1 MFFLERAN
9 GPEVHNAALPSS
21 SKQITFCTRGLWAQ
35 NSWQDKLLAFNL
47 TKLVWS
53 LMQQIMPGPIFQ
65 EKWTRVSRVFTC
77 QIQVT
82 AVQGIGCKWVT
93 IWPIKLTKKTKKT
106 FTGWGSSINL
116 WVDGWDG
123 TLCRA
128 TVVGLGLPI
137 WEWLELNI
145 LYVCV
150 CMLFLFSSESE
161 SEKVTKKYRVGVR
174 VGWGDQLTCLFLRV
188 EMKTLPL

>member
-53 LMQQIMPGPIFQ
+53 LMQQIMSGPIFQ

-82 AVQGIGCKWVT
+82 AVQGISCKWVT
-93 IWPIKLTKKTKKT
+93 IWPIKLTKKT
-106 FTGWGSSINL
+106 FTGWIICMFCNKPAIRGKKL
-116 WVDGWDG
+116 WDHLD
-123 TLCRA
+123 LYLIR
-128 TVVGLGLPI
+128 
-137 WEWLELNI
+137 NKI
-145 LYVCV
+145 LLKWRRKIQR
-150 CMLFLFSSESE
+150 MLS
-161 SEKVTKKYRVGVR
+161 
-174 VGWGDQLTCLFLRV
+174 
-188 EMKTLPL
+188 

>member
-53 LMQQIMPGPIFQ
+53 LMQQIMSGPIFQ

-77 QIQVT
+77 QTQVT
-82 AVQGIGCKWVT
+82 VVQGISCKWVT
-93 IWPIKLTKKTKKT
+93 IWPIKLTKKTKDIYRLRQQHKPMS
-106 FTGWGSSINL
+106 GWMGWNSLQGHRCWVGTPNL
-116 WVDGWDG
+116 GV
-123 TLCRA
+123 TR
-128 TVVGLGLPI
+128 I
-137 WEWLELNI
+137 E
-145 LYVCV
+145 YSV
-150 CMLFLFSSESE
+150 CMCMYVVFIFFRKWKWKSYKE
-161 SEKVTKKYRVGVR
+161 V
-174 VGWGDQLTCLFLRV
+174 
-188 EMKTLPL
+188 